1 MTRELSRKL
10 HEAKA
15 RKRMA
20 LPPPE
25 YPAPLDYT
33 KPIKKISVK
42 DFRNGEHH
50 VFVLFHCRKR
60 RDTWRVEV
68 NGKEW
73 KKVIGYSGIM
83 AAIRKAR

>member
-20 LPPPE
+20 LPAPD
-25 YPAPLDYT
+25 YPAILVYT
-33 KPIKKISVK
+33 KPVKEISVK
-42 DFRNGEHH
+42 DFRNGEHN
-50 VFVLFHCRKR
+50 VFTLFHCAKR
-60 RDTWRVEV
+60 RDRFRVEV

-73 KKVIGYSGIM
+73 KKAIGYSALL